1 MRSFNGNERASSSTS
16 SSSSSGSS
24 GGGGD
29 RSRVDSLADLSD
41 AFERKRKLPT
51 ALVSAESSFLG
62 RLETLGSPL
71 GCLLKETV
79 FRVLDR
85 TGIAG
90 LVYIAGAIPRV

>member
-1 MRSFNGNERASSSTS
+1 MRSFNGNGSASRN
-16 SSSSSGSS
+16 
-24 GGGGD
+24 GGGY
-29 RSRVDSLADLSD
+29 RSRVDSLADLAE

-90 LVYIAGAIPRV
+90 LVYITGAIPRV

>member
-1 MRSFNGNERASSSTS
+1 MRSVNGNGSTS
-16 SSSSSGSS
+16 RS
-24 GGGGD
+24 GGGD
-29 RSRVDSLADLSD
+29 RSRVNSLADLAE

-90 LVYIAGAIPRV
+90 LVYITGAIPRV